1 MKIQKLTL
9 SAITSFTLL
18 SSLAYS
24 NENTT
29 TLDSIVVTSDFRDTT
44 LSNTSNS
51 ISVLSEEQLSNKA
64 HQSFENV
71 IGQIP
76 NVNFSTG
83 GSRAHYI
90 QIRGIGERSQFI
102 APVNPSVGLVLDGID
117 VSESAMALTMFD
129 VNQIE
134 VFKGPQ
140 GTTFGSNGMAGVVSF
155 QSNQPTEDFEGHI
168 EATIGN
174 YNTKALGIAVGG
186 TLIDNTLLGRFSVYQ
201 NTSDGFMENK
211 HLEKDD
217 TQNIDEL
224 SAKGQLTYLSSDE
237 HTVDINFAHIDVDNG
252 YDAFTFDNTRNTYSD
267 QPGTDAQETNAIAL
281 KSTYQI
287 NNKMHLISKA
297 SFSKSDSEYG
307 YDDDWSYVGAFDD
320 SLWPYSA
327 YDEYLRKRE
336 KIDIDLRLVSDED
349 GRIFNDT
356 TDWTFGTYYKNQ
368 SEDLTRNYKYLP
380 QTYKS
385 SFDTENLAIYGQLD
399 SNLTNKLILTTA
411 LRIENWEAKFE
422 DNDSLNIDTDEILIG
437 GKIGLSYQED
447 ENNLYYA
454 TLSKG
459 YKPGGVNP
467 DNSLSNDARDFKT
480 EHLWNIDLGKNFSYF
495 ENKLNNRINF
505 FYGLREDQQVKSSS
519 ANVRSDGSTE
529 FIDYYANAAKSHYY
543 GVEVQTDYYADNT
556 LHLFASLGLL
566 KSKFDDYKNPDP
578 DSADTNGRAPAHSP
592 EYQYNVGFDYM
603 ITDLIQIKSDVEGKD
618 AYYFSNSHDEKSKS
632 YALLNASISYITNDW
647 TVTLWGKNLTDESY
661 QTRGFYFGN
670 NPGNGY
676 EDEMYTQQ
684 GDPRTFG
691 LTAKYSF

>member
-9 SAITSFTLL
+9 SVFASCAIF
-18 SSLAYS
+18 SSLVYAD
-24 NENTT
+24 NPT

-44 LSNTSNS
+44 LSSTSNS
-51 ISVLSEEQLSNKA
+51 ISVLSEEQLVNKS

-83 GSRAHYI
+83 GSRAKYI

-102 APVNPSVGLVLDGID
+102 APVNPSVGLILDGID
-117 VSESAMALTMFD
+117 VSESALALTLFD

-134 VFKGPQ
+134 VLKGPQ
-140 GTTFGSNGMAGVVSF
+140 GTTFGSNAMAGVVTLK
-155 QSNQPTEDFEGHI
+155 SNQPTKELEGQV

-174 YNTKALGIAVGG
+174 YNTKALGVAIGG
-186 TLIDNTLLGRFSVYQ
+186 TLIENRLIGRFSVYQ

-211 HLEKDD
+211 HLGKDD

-224 SAKGQLTYLSSDE
+224 STKAQLTYLASDE
-237 HTVDINFAHIDVDNG
+237 HTIDLNVAHIDVDNG

-267 QPGTDAQETNAIAL
+267 QPGTDAQETNAIAI

-307 YDDDWSYVGAFDD
+307 YDDDWSYIGAFSDD
-320 SLWPYSA
+320 LWPYSA

-336 KIDIDLRLVSDED
+336 RIDIDLRLVSDED

-385 SFDTENLAIYGQLD
+385 SFDTKNLAIYGQLD
-399 SNLTNKLILTTA
+399 SNLTNKLTLTTG
-411 LRIENWEAKFE
+411 LRIENWEAEFE

-437 GKIGLSYQED
+437 GKIGLSYQEN

-495 ENKLNNRINF
+495 ESRLNNRINF

-543 GVEVQTDYYADNT
+543 GVEVQTDYYADNS

-566 KSKFDDYKNPDP
+566 KSNFDDYKNPDP
-578 DSADTNGRAPAHSP
+578 DSTDTNGRAPAHSP

-618 AYYFSNSHDEKSKS
+618 AYYFSNSHDEKSKT
-632 YALLNASISYITNDW
+632 YALLNASISYLASDW
-647 TVTLWGKNLTDESY
+647 TLTLWGKNLTDESY

>member
-9 SAITSFTLL
+9 SVFASCALFSSF
-18 SSLAYS
+18 AYAES
-24 NENTT
+24 KT

-44 LSNTSNS
+44 LLETSNS
-51 ISVLSEEQLSNKA
+51 VSVLSEEQLANKS

-71 IGQIP
+71 VGQIP

-102 APVNPSVGLVLDGID
+102 APVNPSVGLILDGMD
-117 VSESAMALTMFD
+117 VSESALALTMFD

-140 GTTFGSNGMAGVVSF
+140 GTTFGSNGMAGVVSVK
-155 QSNQPTEDFEGHI
+155 SNQPTKDLEGHV

-174 YNTKALGIAVGG
+174 YNTKAIGAAIGG
-186 TLIDNTLLGRFSVYQ
+186 SLIENKLLGRFSVYK

-211 HLEKDD
+211 HLNKDD

-224 SAKGQLTYLSSDE
+224 TIKSQLTYLASDE
-237 HTVDINFAHIDVDNG
+237 HTIDLNIAHIDVDNG

-267 QPGTDAQETNAIAL
+267 EPGTDAQETNAIAL
-281 KSTYQI
+281 KSTYKI
-287 NNKMHLISKA
+287 NNKMNLISKA
-297 SFSKSDSEYG
+297 TFSKSDSTYG
-307 YDDDWSYVGAFDD
+307 YDDDWSYIGAFDD
-320 SLWPYSA
+320 SLSPYSA

-336 KIDIDLRLVSDED
+336 KVDVDLRLVSDTD

-380 QTYKS
+380 ETYKS
-385 SFDTENLAIYGQLD
+385 SFDTENIAIYGQLD
-399 SNLTNKLILTTA
+399 SSLTDKLTLTTG
-411 LRIENWEAKFE
+411 LRVEDWEAKF
-422 DNDSLNIDTDEILIG
+422 NDSDSLDINTQETLVG
-437 GKIGLSYQED
+437 GKLGLKYQES
-447 ENNLYYA
+447 ENSIYYA
-454 TLSKG
+454 TLAKG

-480 EHLWNIDLGKNFSYF
+480 EHLWNLDIGQSVSLLED
-495 ENKLNNRINF
+495 KLQNRVNF
-505 FYGLREDQQVKSSS
+505 FYGLRRDQQVKSSIS
-519 ANVRSDGSTE
+519 TVRDDGSTE
-529 FIDYYANAAKSHYY
+529 FVDYYANAAKSHYY
-543 GVEVQTDYYADNT
+543 GVELQTDYYADNT
-556 LHLFASLGLL
+556 FHLFATLGLL
-566 KSKFDDYKNPDP
+566 RAEFNEYNNPDP
-578 DSADTNGRAPAHSP
+578 ESEDVNKRTPAHSP
-592 EYQYNVGFDYM
+592 KYQYNLGFDYM
-603 ITDLIQIKSDVEGKD
+603 LTDKVQFKTDVEGKD
-618 AYYFSNSHDEKSKS
+618 AFYFSNSHNEESKS
-632 YALLNASISYITNDW
+632 YALFNASVTYFANDW
-647 TVTLWGKNLTDESY
+647 SVTLWGKNLTDKSY
-661 QTRGFYFGN
+661 QTRGFRFGN

-676 EDEMYTQQ
+676 EDELYTQQ